1 MRTFFSSF
9 TFMEICLLEPAD
21 LLLGLYWLPFQD
33 LSSSPS
39 ENVQFGAFTE
49 EIYITLISCIARKGE
64 KDENLP
70 STIKQHKYKLYM
82 YSKQKRHNT
91 FK

>member
-1 MRTFFSSF
+1 M
-9 TFMEICLLEPAD
+9 
-21 LLLGLYWLPFQD
+21 
-33 LSSSPS
+33 
-39 ENVQFGAFTE
+39 
-49 EIYITLISCIARKGE
+49 LISCIARKGE
-64 KDENLP
+64 KDEDLP

>member
-39 ENVQFGAFTE
+39 ENVLCP
-49 EIYITLISCIARKGE
+49 TLDLSHLFPGSCV
-64 KDENLP
+64 
-70 STIKQHKYKLYM
+70 
-82 YSKQKRHNT
+82 T
-91 FK
+91 FLLVHHFLLVEHDLQ